1 MTPLVKG
8 YECLDMGYDIYPLNV
23 RKNQSKLF
31 LFKKKM
37 CVKKGIKTWHDVVA
51 INEGLPS
58 YF

>member
-23 RKNQSKLF
+23 RKN
-31 LFKKKM
+31 KKKL